1 MLDQNQPYRLLLLA
15 FRSFQLRALRCGLS
29 PEVDDLRLSTF
40 RDLRDLRIQYYG
52 VAYSCLPI
60 EMA

>member
-15 FRSFQLRALRCGLS
+15 SRSFQSRALRYGQS
-29 PEVDDLRLSTF
+29 PEVDVLRSSTS
-40 RDLRDLRIQYYG
+40 RDLRDLQIQYYG